1 MGAPVLIGAGV
12 GALGSALT
20 GNNPLKGAL
29 LGGGLGAG
37 GAGIQSLL
45 QGGSFMQGAFPFM
58 SSAAGGAGIKLL
70 PTVDQALSLSPV
82 AAGGAGGA
90 GINLAPLTY
99 TSKAGLFEIPTAV
112 GGAGAGITDLA
123 SYATGAG
130 TELMQPL
137 SYYDQLKAML
147 PELSSEN
154 VGNVIGGARV
164 AQQYMQQPR
173 LQAPAGGMSRGTPPD
188 ADAVQKLIAQM
199 KPQQRK
205 RISLLVG

>member
-37 GAGIQSLL
+37 GAGLQSLL
-45 QGGSFMQGAFPFM
+45 GGGSFMSGAFP
-58 SSAAGGAGIKLL
+58 SLSNAAGGAGIKLA
-70 PTVDQALSLSPV
+70 PAVADTTLSLAPT
-82 AAGGAGGA
+82 ATTGMGGA
-90 GINLAPLTY
+90 GINL
-99 TSKAGLFEIPTAV
+99 GLVPSIASGA

-164 AQQYMQQPR
+164 AQQYMQQPKVT
-173 LQAPAGGMSRGTPPD
+173 APAGGISRGNPPD
-188 ADAVQKLIAQM
+188 AEAVQKLIAQM

>member
-20 GNNPLKGAL
+20 GNNPFKGAL
-29 LGGGLGAG
+29 IGGGLGAG

-45 QGGSFMQGAFPFM
+45 KGGSFMSGAFP
-58 SSAAGGAGIKLL
+58 SLSNAAGGAGVNLL
-70 PTVDQALSLSPV
+70 PAAAAKDGAISFVPTAANVPV
-82 AAGGAGGA
+82 A
-90 GINLAPLTY
+90 GINLAPM
-99 TSKAGLFEIPTAV
+99 TSSTPVGLFEYGT
-112 GGAGAGITDLA
+112 GAGAGITDLA
-123 SYATGAG
+123 NYATGAG

-137 SYYDQLKAML
+137 SYYDQLKSML

-173 LQAPAGGMSRGTPPD
+173 LQAPAGGISRGNPPES
-188 ADAVQKLIAQM
+188 DAVQKLIAQM
-199 KPQQRK
+199 KPQERK